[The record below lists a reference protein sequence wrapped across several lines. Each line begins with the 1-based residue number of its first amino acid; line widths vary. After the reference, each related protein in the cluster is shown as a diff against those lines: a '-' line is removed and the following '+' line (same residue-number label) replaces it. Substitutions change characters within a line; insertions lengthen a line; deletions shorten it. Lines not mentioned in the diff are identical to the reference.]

1 MGDMPDTCGFGVDED
16 TARAAIDAI
25 FDGQSNLLDT
35 SRNYGFGRSEERIGA
50 AIRARGGLP
59 KGFVLSTK
67 LDRDMETGC
76 FVGDRAVEAVCAR
89 HAVALGAAALQF
101 SRRDPRIACTIVGV
115 SKAVRVRRTLDWATS
130 PVPVAA
136 RRDLD
141 SLAFSTVDT
150 EVERV
155 YLLG

>member
-76 FVGDRAVEAVCAR
+76 FVG
-89 HAVALGAAALQF
+89 AAALQF